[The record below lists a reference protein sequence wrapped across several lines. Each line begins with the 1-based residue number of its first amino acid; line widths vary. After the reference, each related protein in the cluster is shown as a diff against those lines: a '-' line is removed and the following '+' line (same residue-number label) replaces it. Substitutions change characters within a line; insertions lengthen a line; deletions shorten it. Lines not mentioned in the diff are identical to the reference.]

1 MKAYLKT
8 KCSVTRRYLFP
19 GLRFVTAPLL
29 TCLALL
35 SISVTTPTVASG
47 LSANPN
53 PPRNIFIEPPPL
65 KEYVEID
72 LGGINGLNIN
82 QAGQIVGN
90 KDFSPGIAH
99 AAFWASSQSAAIDL
113 GTLPGFLSVAF
124 GINSQREIV
133 GYGYHADFT
142 VEQPLYWANP
152 HSAPVELPGLP
163 PGFLGEVYSINSSGQ
178 IVGQFFNADFSVNP
192 AVFYQNSNATPV
204 YLPQLSDG
212 FPIGVATS
220 INDAGNIFGD
230 ACDATE
236 SVCYA
241 VSWANS
247 TSTPV
252 ALASPGHGFIY
263 SFAVFPSHALN
274 SAGNMVG
281 YSYTPGFAST
291 RATYWASSS
300 SPAVVLKTVSAFT
313 NTVAAG
319 ISDNGQIVGYAY
331 NENFSES
338 HAFLWPSATRQGIDL
353 TTFFPAG
360 SNWDLD
366 EIYAIAVN
374 NHGGIVGGGYFTDGT
389 QHGFVLIPVHGD

>member
-1 MKAYLKT
+1 MKAYLETHCSFTLSYLVQRLRLVT
-8 KCSVTRRYLFP
+8 KPLFTRL
-19 GLRFVTAPLL
+19 APLFI
-29 TCLALL
+29 C
-35 SISVTTPTVASG
+35 ITTPVASG
-47 LSANPN
+47 LAANPD
-53 PPRNIFIEPPPL
+53 PPRNIFIEPPPQ
-65 KEYVEID
+65 KQYMEID

-82 QAGQIVGN
+82 RSGQIVGN

-99 AAFWASSQSAAIDL
+99 AAYWASSQSAAIDL

-133 GYGYHADFT
+133 GYGYHADFS
-142 VEQPLYWANP
+142 VEQPLYWASP
-152 HSAPVELPGLP
+152 HSAPVPLPGLP
-163 PGFLGEVYSINSSGQ
+163 PGLLGEVYDINSSGQ
-178 IVGQFFNADFSVNP
+178 IVGQFFNQDFSVNP
-192 AVFYQNSNATPV
+192 AVFYPNSEAAPI
-204 YLPQLSDG
+204 YLQELSDELYTS
-212 FPIGVATS
+212 VATN

-230 ACDATE
+230 ACDQAGD
-236 SVCYA
+236 VCYA

-247 TSTPV
+247 ASTPV

-291 RATYWASSS
+291 RATYWASST
-300 SPAVVLKTVSAFT
+300 SPAVILKTVGTFT

-331 NENFSES
+331 NDDFSES

-353 TTFFPAG
+353 TVFFPAG
-360 SNWDLD
+360 SNWNLD
-366 EIYAIAVN
+366 QTYALAVN
-374 NHGGIVGGGYFTDGT
+374 THGEIVGGGYFKDGT
-389 QHGFVLIPVHGD
+389 QHGFALVPAHGQ